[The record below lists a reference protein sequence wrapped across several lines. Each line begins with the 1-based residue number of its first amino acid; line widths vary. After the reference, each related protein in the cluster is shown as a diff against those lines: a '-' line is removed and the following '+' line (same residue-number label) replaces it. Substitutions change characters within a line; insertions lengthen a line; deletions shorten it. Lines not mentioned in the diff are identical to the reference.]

1 MPKNVDEKEIEITSN
16 NHQIKI
22 SCEEKRRRRN
32 AVCNKF
38 CVTNVLS
45 NINPIASFC
54 VSLFKKVREQYVCI
68 QCCKMRW
75 ASICVLRKARV
86 RTLFTISLC
95 EVVILFYVFK
105 SYVLSARKKKIRS
118 SILSVVYSSFLQP
131 SLCTWYFKN
140 HESEEQHNFFLD
152 NVKFVINLCETSFLF
167 FLPYQSLNRW

>member
-1 MPKNVDEKEIEITSN
+1 MPPKNEDEEEIEITSN

-22 SCEEKRRRRN
+22 SYEEKRRRRN

-95 EVVILFYVFK
+95 EIVILFYVFK
-105 SYVLSARKKKIRS
+105 SYVLSARKKRYNLQYYQLCIHRSYSLVCVPDISKIMNRKS
-118 SILSVVYSSFLQP
+118 NII
-131 SLCTWYFKN
+131 
-140 HESEEQHNFFLD
+140 FFW
-152 NVKFVINLCETSFLF
+152 IMWNL
-167 FLPYQSLNRW
+167 W